1 MQYCYT
7 NEWRSARK
15 MKKEYAFEHKRKVR
29 DKAHLRWIKNRY
41 LVVPSF
47 IAAAFIGGVIG
58 GTIARDVYPDAV
70 SLGAIVG
77 MFLGVAVGGPYIVRN
92 LTK

>member
-1 MQYCYT
+1 
-7 NEWRSARK
+7 

-47 IAAAFIGGVIG
+47 VAVVFVGGVLG
-58 GTIARDVYPDAV
+58 GTIARDVYPEAIPAAV
-70 SLGAIVG
+70 IIG
-77 MFLGVAVGGPYIVRN
+77 MFLGVALGGSYIVRN